1 MSFIC
6 KASQLAILYFC
17 RSTSN
22 GCAEAESIFPTKYSK
37 SVQKSKLMAIPKY
50 FAVTCCAV
58 TTACLLIAYQTNL
71 TPSSPLQGSLQEERH
86 LLHHNRRQDNHLFD
100 YDDFFS
106 GGLQQI
112 STRRKTEVPRLILG
126 EEIRYLINNPICD
139 RPLKGL
145 KEGPE
150 TFMLIL
156 VTSHAA
162 HSKWRRKLRQAV
174 PQAVLDGLKI
184 KRLFLLA
191 KPPPK
196 GELREKDVKF
206 GDGSIKDIFEEN
218 REFQDILMGDFT
230 EHYTHLTYKHLMGLE
245 WASTFCQNAKFV
257 VKMDDDVLV
266 DYFQLYEMLTK
277 GELGTSWGER
287 DSFIF
292 GKILSNQLVERE
304 PTSKWFVPEKDF
316 PQGEYPPY
324 VSGWAYLTTI
334 TTIQD
339 ILKATQSENYFFI
352 DDVFVTGILREKA
365 NRSIKLIDMDNHF
378 THYKGQLLCCVS
390 VPQFTRSPKTNEPF
404 WCDYLVGPS
413 NDDEDL
419 MQVFWRHS
427 QYCWVSKQC
436 KTREE
441 NERLS
446 RKCVITGNMKIQ
458 DFAGQFKKQ
467 DKPRPLPIIRKQ

>member
-1 MSFIC
+1 M
-6 KASQLAILYFC
+6 A
-17 RSTSN
+17 
-22 GCAEAESIFPTKYSK
+22 
-37 SVQKSKLMAIPKY
+37 VQKY

-58 TTACLLIAYQTNL
+58 TTACLLVVYQANL

-86 LLHHNRRQDNHLFD
+86 LLHHHHTQDNHLFD
-100 YDDFFS
+100 YDDFFN
-106 GGLQQI
+106 GGLHKI

-174 PQAVLDGLKI
+174 PQSVLDGVKI

-196 GELREKDVKF
+196 GESREPDGKF
-206 GDGSIKDIFEEN
+206 GEGSVKEILEEN

-230 EHYTHLTYKHLMGLE
+230 ENYKHLTYKHLMGLE
-245 WASTFCQNAKFV
+245 WAATFCQNAKFV

-266 DYFQLYEMLTK
+266 DYFQLYELLK
-277 GELGTSWGER
+277 GETGSVTDR

-292 GKILSNQLVERE
+292 GKTLTNQQVERDSS
-304 PTSKWFVPEKDF
+304 SKWFVPEKS
-316 PQGEYPPY
+316 YPPRTYPSY

-334 TTIQD
+334 STIQS
-339 ILKATQSENYFFI
+339 ILKASLSENYFFI

-365 NRSIKLIDMDNHF
+365 NLPIKLIDMDNYF

-390 VPQFTRSPKTNEPF
+390 VPQFSRSPKTNEPF

-436 KTREE
+436 KKREE
-441 NERLS
+441 SERLS

-458 DFAGQFKKQ
+458 DFTGQFKK
-467 DKPRPLPIIRKQ
+467 DKPRPLPVIRKQ